1 MVRRHW
7 NIENGLHFR
16 RDETLREDWCH
27 LRLGHAQRM
36 MAAINNLV
44 LALLLRQEV
53 NNVPQQRRRY
63 AAQWEQA
70 LWRIDNWCKLVLEV
84 KAQT

>member
-70 LWRIDNWCKLVLEV
+70 LE
-84 KAQT
+84 